1 MRASEII
8 GRRVLDPHGRD
19 IGRVH
24 DIRIERSGDA
34 YRICGLTVG
43 PVAVAQRLGY
53 GRGQMNGPWPLTVL
67 FRALASRSL
76 FVPWADVV
84 SLPSGAVQIRRSE
97 RDLPSVRDADRSAE
111 QGRERP
117 P

>member
-8 GRRVLDPHGRD
+8 GRRVLDVHDRD

-24 DIRIERSGDA
+24 DIRIERSDDTF
-34 YRICGLTVG
+34 RICGLTVG

-53 GRGQMNGPWPLTVL
+53 GRGQMAGPWPLTAL

-76 FVPWADVV
+76 YVPWSDVTA
-84 SLPSGAVQIRRSE
+84 LPPGTVRICRSKQE
-97 RDLPSVRDADRSAE
+97 LRSVREVDHSGGSDDGRS
-111 QGRERP
+111 P
-117 P
+117 